1 MVWRAHFFALVL
13 VEPLN
18 VVHGCWQMLLSSRCA
33 LTTSMLCESSHGG
46 TDIGDDD
53 QLLSG
58 MNTTLHL
65 CLASLSHV
73 AYRRSQELLA
83 NRDNLNTSLL
93 CASSQVTKT
102 FVLTFKCGLARTLLR
117 TDAC

>member
-18 VVHGCWQMLLSSRCA
+18 VVTVVNKCFFPPDAA
-33 LTTSMLCESSHGG
+33 LATSMLCGPSRGS

-58 MNTTLHL
+58 INTTLHL
-65 CLASLSHV
+65 CLA
-73 AYRRSQELLA
+73 
-83 NRDNLNTSLL
+83 
-93 CASSQVTKT
+93 
-102 FVLTFKCGLARTLLR
+102 
-117 TDAC
+117 